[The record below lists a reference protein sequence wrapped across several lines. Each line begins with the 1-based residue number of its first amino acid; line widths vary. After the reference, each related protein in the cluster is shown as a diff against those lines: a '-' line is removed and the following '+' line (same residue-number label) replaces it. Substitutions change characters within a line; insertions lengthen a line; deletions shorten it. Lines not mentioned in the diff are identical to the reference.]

1 MKLFTEKFQNIDVKQ
16 ICKEIEDKGFF
27 YSQKAIDENLIN
39 NVLIDVNE
47 NKFSIN
53 KNWVTG
59 VYTRSQYYL
68 TNILGCSKS
77 FYNLITNEKIMNT
90 CENYMGRNFR
100 LKATR
105 YYETQPGH
113 EMHWHTDNKA
123 DKEFKE
129 IKGLIFIVYLEDV
142 EDGEFQYIKN
152 SHKFSSEKKV
162 NNFKD
167 EEIEEKY
174 KKEVISFKGFKG
186 DIIIYNTYG
195 IHRAKPIKKNSKYIR
210 KSLFFQ
216 VDSNLENSEPILINT
231 SYVKTREEKILTFLG
246 LGYDSVNKI
255 YPNTSIF
262 TLPPNKIINSLFIKY
277 LIKST
282 LEQFIKLIPKKIKK
296 LIKN

>member
-1 MKLFTEKFQNIDVKQ
+1 M
-16 ICKEIEDKGFF
+16 
-27 YSQKAIDENLIN
+27 QKAIDENLLN

-59 VYTRSQYYL
+59 VYTKSQYYL

-90 CENYMGRNFR
+90 CENYMGKNFR

-105 YYETQPGH
+105 YYETHPSH

-152 SHKFSSEKKV
+152 SHKFSAE
-162 NNFKD
+162 
-167 EEIEEKY
+167 
-174 KKEVISFKGFKG
+174 
-186 DIIIYNTYG
+186 
-195 IHRAKPIKKNSKYIR
+195 
-210 KSLFFQ
+210 
-216 VDSNLENSEPILINT
+216 
-231 SYVKTREEKILTFLG
+231 
-246 LGYDSVNKI
+246 
-255 YPNTSIF
+255 
-262 TLPPNKIINSLFIKY
+262 
-277 LIKST
+277 
-282 LEQFIKLIPKKIKK
+282 KK
-296 LIKN
+296 LITIKMKKLRKNIKKKLYHLKVLREIL